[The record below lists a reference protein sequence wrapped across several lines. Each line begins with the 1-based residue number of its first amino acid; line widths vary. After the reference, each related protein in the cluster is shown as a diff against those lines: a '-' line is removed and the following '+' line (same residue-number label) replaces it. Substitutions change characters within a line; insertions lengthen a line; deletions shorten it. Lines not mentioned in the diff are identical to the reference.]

1 MPRKPKKPCR
11 YPGCPNL
18 TEKDYCE
25 EHKAKANY
33 QYNHYLRDPETN
45 KRYGSKWRKIRARY
59 VSEHPLCEECLKHG
73 RYVPVEEVHHK
84 IPLAEGGTHDDDN
97 LMSLCKRCHSAI
109 TLAANNKK
117 RST

>member
-11 YPGCPNL
+11 FPGCPNL

-33 QYNHYLRDPETN
+33 QYNHFFRDPETN
-45 KRYGSKWRKIRARY
+45 KRYGSEWKKIRARY
-59 VSEHPLCEECLKHG
+59 VAKHPLCEECLKHN

-84 IPLAEGGTHDDDN
+84 TPLSEGGTHDERN
-97 LMSLCKRCHSAI
+97 LMSLCKSCHSAI
-109 TLAANNKK
+109 TLTENNKK